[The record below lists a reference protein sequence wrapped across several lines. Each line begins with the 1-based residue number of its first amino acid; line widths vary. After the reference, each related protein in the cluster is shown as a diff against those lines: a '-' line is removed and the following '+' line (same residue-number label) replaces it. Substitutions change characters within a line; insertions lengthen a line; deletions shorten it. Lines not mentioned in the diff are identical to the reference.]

1 MKIIKIDSIKKV
13 IAGIDLD
20 KGSLILTC
28 ITMAKNIIIA
38 IPDAENL
45 TTSGIHNPA
54 INPIENTT
62 FRVPTRYI
70 IQDGKP

>member
-1 MKIIKIDSIKKV
+1 MKIIKRERIKKI

-20 KGSLILTC
+20 IGSLIFTC
-28 ITMAKNIIIA
+28 ITIAKNIIIA

-45 TTSGIHNPA
+45 MTSGIHNPA

-62 FRVPTRYI
+62 FNVPTKYI